1 MKYADT
7 SGLILKPILY
17 YLVFLDDI
25 TFKWTG
31 DFLSVML
38 MQQEW

>member
-1 MKYADT
+1 MRYADT

-25 TFKWTG
+25 TFKMDW
-31 DFLSVML
+31 
-38 MQQEW
+38 